1 MPIFKSKLLLIV
13 LASLAACQP
22 EPTAGGG
29 ASSRAALGASPAL
42 IDPRGDYVL
51 RSDPA
56 ITLAPAPD
64 LVIGDGAVLTL
75 G

>member
-1 MPIFKSKLLLIV
+1 MPIFKSQLLLVV
-13 LASLAACQP
+13 LPSLVACQP
-22 EPTAGGG
+22 EPSDGGS
-29 ASSRAALGASPAL
+29 ASSSASLGSSPAL